1 VTVRTLWILVRE
13 TFRRFAID
21 RCAQMAAAI
30 AYYILFSIV
39 PLVTL
44 MVSGFGLLMRDPG
57 IRGQVVDRMLETLPL
72 KAGQGQNMV
81 TDAIRSV
88 ADLSGALTL
97 IGLAGLLW
105 TAVGLFGAIR
115 EALNVAWNCVP
126 KHGYLKQKATD
137 LGAVLGLGL
146 LIAGSLAGTA
156 ALHAVEA
163 ASGRWLGMRASGI
176 APLWETLGLVTPALV
191 TFLAFLLL
199 YRFVP
204 GCQHGWRDVWPP
216 AIIASLMFELTK
228 HAFSFYV
235 AHFNRYEV
243 LYGALGAV
251 MLFLLWTYVSA
262 AIMLFGA
269 ELGSVYERL
278 RRHEGPF
285 SRPREALAGA

>member
-1 VTVRTLWILVRE
+1 VTVKTLWILFRE
-13 TFRRFAID
+13 TFRRFGVD

-30 AYYILFSIV
+30 AYYILFSII

-44 MVSGFGLLMRDPG
+44 LVSGFGLLLRDPDM
-57 IRGQVVDRMLETLPL
+57 RGTVVDYVLTMLPL

-88 ADLSGALTL
+88 ADLSGALTVV
-97 IGLAGLLW
+97 GLAGVLW
-105 TAVGLFGAIR
+105 TAIGLFGAIR
-115 EALNVAWNCVP
+115 EALNVAWNCSP
-126 KHGYLKQKATD
+126 RHGYLRQKATD

-146 LIAGSLAGTA
+146 LIGGSLAGTA
-156 ALHAVEA
+156 ALHAAQA
-163 ASGRWLGMRASGI
+163 ASGRWFGAGVSMD
-176 APLWETLGLVTPALV
+176 PLWETLGLITPALI

-204 GCQHGWRDVWPP
+204 SCQHGWRDVWPP
-216 AIIASLMFELTK
+216 ALAASLLFEAGK
-228 HAFSFYV
+228 HAFTFYV

-278 RRHEGPF
+278 RRREGPF
-285 SRPREALAGA
+285 GRPRAASLAGA

>member
-1 VTVRTLWILVRE
+1 MKTFWILVRE
-13 TFRRFAID
+13 TFRRFAAD

-44 MVSGFGLLMRDPG
+44 LVSGFGLLLRDPG
-57 IRGQVVDRMLETLPL
+57 IRSQVVDHVLDALPL

-97 IGLAGLLW
+97 IGIAGLLW
-105 TAVGLFGAIR
+105 TAIGLFGAIR
-115 EALNVAWNCVP
+115 QALNVAWNCVP
-126 KHGYLKQKATD
+126 SQGYLKQKATD

-146 LIAGSLAGTA
+146 LLAGSLAGTA
-156 ALHAVEA
+156 ALHAIEA
-163 ASGRWLGMRASGI
+163 ASGRWLGVGASGI
-176 APLWETLGLVTPALV
+176 APVWETLGLVTPALV

-216 AIIASLMFELTK
+216 ALTASVLFELGK
-228 HAFSFYV
+228 HAFTYYV

-278 RRHEGPF
+278 RRREDPF
-285 SRPREALAGA
+285 GRRRAASLAGA